1 MSTFVDI
8 RSQFEDFDLA
18 DFAQEFLRR
27 NRDYQRQYARLGEM
41 ARRNPGARQCREMAH
56 SWGLAFPVPA

>member
-27 NRDYQRQYARLGEM
+27 NRHYRHQYARLGEL
-41 ARRNPGARQCREMAH
+41 ARRSPGARLCRELAH